1 MMNEEMMDFDGEE
14 LASPA
19 GASAAPGCQSDAV
32 EQELSAHCVRI
43 LELMGEN
50 PEREGL
56 LRTPLRVARAMQYLT
71 SGYGQDPVAILTS
84 AKFSEEYRQM
94 VIGRDINFYSLC
106 EHHMLPF

>member
-32 EQELSAHCVRI
+32 EQELSAHVHRI
-43 LELMGEN
+43 LELMGED

-56 LRTPLRVARAMQYLT
+56 VKTPVRAAKALLDVT
-71 SGYGQDPVAILTS
+71 RGYREDPERII
-84 AKFSEEYRQM
+84 K
-94 VIGRDINFYSLC
+94 
-106 EHHMLPF
+106 